1 MQQANQVL
9 VDVQK
14 RVFDN
19 NPSANIYG
27 ITPHFPCCLSNM
39 HHGWPRFIENMWM
52 ATNDCGLIAVAYGPN
67 YVTARV
73 GKGRTVVIHEQTDYP
88 FKGIIRFKI
97 ESMKPAKFPLH
108 FRIPVWAKGA
118 RRWRARYRIWN

>member
-73 GKGRTVVIHEQTDYP
+73 GKGRTVVIREQTDYP
-88 FKGIIRFKI
+88 FKGSIRFKI
-97 ESMKPAKFPLH
+97 ESTKPVKFPLH

-118 RRWRARYRIWN
+118 RRWRERYRIWN

>member
-1 MQQANQVL
+1 MNDSDMKRLILLINLLSVIIISCSRQTQVL

-27 ITPHFPCCLSNM
+27 ITPIFRAVNM
-39 HHGWPRFIENMWM
+39 HDGWPRFIENMWM

-67 YVTARV
+67 YVTARL
-73 GKGRTVVIHEQTDYP
+73 GKDGR
-88 FKGIIRFKI
+88 
-97 ESMKPAKFPLH
+97 
-108 FRIPVWAKGA
+108 W
-118 RRWRARYRIWN
+118 